1 MPATTFVLTQTPTQI
16 LDGTRAGYVQETRG
30 QGTRYTTSTAPP
42 NIATIPYCT
51 ILKNDLSVSSGFP
64 VWAWTPTS
72 QTIEIT
78 VLTSEQPL

>member
-1 MPATTFVLTQTPTQI
+1 MAAFKYTLTQAPTQI

-30 QGTRYTTSTAPP
+30 QGTRYTTSTTSP
-42 NIATIPYCT
+42 NTSTVPYCT
-51 ILKNDLSVSSGFP
+51 ILKNDLSISSGFP
-64 VWAWTPTS
+64 IWAWTPTS